1 MLVGTLRN
9 EQRTLWTI
17 FHSSRSLCG
26 QKQPLGNTTL
36 PPTHPTELSLSLHGI
51 FNPFDCPVRQTGACL
66 KCQVRGG
73 KKGRRFAN
81 MTVVHQHGQSARVHQ
96 HASTKGLDATPP
108 SLPPLL
114 PLLLLCGSEVTE
126 KVIRVGTRVGQ
137 AQEQS
142 AAAFHGQI
150 LTEGYAGC
158 EQLCCSCW
166 TPPSEV

>member
-108 SLPPLL
+108 SLPPPPPPPPPQRLRSHGESNQGGYEGGTSPGAVGSGL
-114 PLLLLCGSEVTE
+114 PWPN
-126 KVIRVGTRVGQ
+126 ID
-137 AQEQS
+137 
-142 AAAFHGQI
+142 
-150 LTEGYAGC
+150 
-158 EQLCCSCW
+158 
-166 TPPSEV
+166 